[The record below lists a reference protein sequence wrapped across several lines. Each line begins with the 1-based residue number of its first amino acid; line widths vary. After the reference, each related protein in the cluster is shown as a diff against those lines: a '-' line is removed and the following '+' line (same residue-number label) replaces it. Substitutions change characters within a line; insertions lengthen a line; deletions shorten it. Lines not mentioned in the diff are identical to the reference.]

1 MHVFI
6 FEHLASPTYSTESAS
21 QISEFQNG
29 PLRHLRR
36 AILHDCRKRDDGR
49 IEGWFLFY
57 FIFQELAFNN
67 IQITATL
74 TSNICERFC
83 KAFETQQK
91 VIVI

>member
-1 MHVFI
+1 MAHSVI
-6 FEHLASPTYSTESAS
+6 FVERFCTIVERGTMGGS
-21 QISEFQNG
+21 
-29 PLRHLRR
+29 
-36 AILHDCRKRDDGR
+36 KV
-49 IEGWFLFY
+49 
-57 FIFQELAFNN
+57 ELAFNN